1 MRVLVAVPAYRVARV
16 RDVTPSGCVVSTVAR
31 LAQIDAAMHANP
43 ADVVVLDPLLDPCT
57 DETMLLNT
65 VRNHPCARWLV
76 YTQLRPETAR
86 LLLALGSAGVR
97 CAVFAGV
104 DDSPTRVGALLREL
118 AQDSITHQAQ
128 ARIMAMLAPLPCRLR
143 AAVEQCIR
151 DHDAPLDVSD
161 LAARA
166 CMTRRTLERQFLRAG
181 LPTPKTILRA
191 ARVLTAYRLL
201 YDGTRTCNGVAKTL
215 GYGKV
220 STMRAHL
227 KRTFGVHPRSLQ
239 SAPEPEIAI
248 SALLD
253 PPESRVRHGEAA
265 EHPAARAALR

>member
-1 MRVLVAVPAYRVARV
+1 MRLLVAVPAYRVARV
-16 RDVTPSGCVVSTVAR
+16 RDVAPPACALTS
-31 LAQIDAAMHANP
+31 LAHLEQIDAAMRTAP
-43 ADVVVLDPLLDPCT
+43 ADIVVLDPLLDPAPN
-57 DETMLLNT
+57 EAMMLET
-65 VRNHPCARWLV
+65 VRTYACARWLL

-104 DDSPTRVGALLREL
+104 DDSAQRMGTLLREL
-118 AQDSITHQAQ
+118 AQDSITHRAQ
-128 ARIMAMLAPLPCRLR
+128 ARIMTMLEPLPCRLR
-143 AAVEQCIR
+143 FAIEQCIR
-151 DHDAPLDVSD
+151 DNDVPLDVAE

-181 LPTPKTILRA
+181 LPTPKTVLRA

-227 KRTFGVHPRSLQ
+227 KRTFGVQPRSLHE
-239 SAPEPEIAI
+239 APTPEIAI

-253 PPESRVRHGEAA
+253 PPESRVRHSAA
-265 EHPAARAALR
+265 GGAPAARTLVR

>member
-1 MRVLVAVPAYRVARV
+1 MRLLVAVPAYRTARV
-16 RDVTPSGCVVSTVAR
+16 RDVAPLGSTVGIVAR
-31 LAQIDAAMHANP
+31 LEQLDAAMRAAA
-43 ADVVVLDPLLDPCT
+43 ADVVVLDPLLDPAPN
-57 DETMLLNT
+57 EAMMLQT
-65 VRNHPCARWLV
+65 VRNYPCARWLL

-104 DDSPTRVGALLREL
+104 DDSAQRLGALLREL
-118 AQDSITHQAQ
+118 AQDSITHRAQ
-128 ARIMAMLAPLPCRLR
+128 ARILAMLEPLPCRLR
-143 AAVEQCIR
+143 VAVEQCMR
-151 DHDAPLDVSD
+151 DNEVPFDVSD

-227 KRTFGVHPRSLQ
+227 KRAFGVHPRSLQ
-239 SAPEPEIAI
+239 SAATPEIAI
-248 SALLD
+248 AALLD
-253 PPESRVRHGEAA
+253 PPASRVRHGVAA
-265 EHPAARAALR
+265 EPPAARAAMR